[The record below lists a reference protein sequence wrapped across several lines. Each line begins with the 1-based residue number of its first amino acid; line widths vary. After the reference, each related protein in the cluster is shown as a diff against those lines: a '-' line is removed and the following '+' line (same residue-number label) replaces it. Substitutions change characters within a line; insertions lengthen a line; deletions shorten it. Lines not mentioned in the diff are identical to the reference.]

1 MGFPSSFTTN
11 SFGPADAL
19 GDPPFGERGRLVSL
33 PTKAELQSSCQTIE
47 VYVAIIPL
55 KSASTVLKYDLLKAL
70 YTI

>member
-11 SFGPADAL
+11 PSRPADAL
-19 GDPPFGERGRLVSL
+19 GDPPPGERGRLVSL
-33 PTKAELQSSCQTIE
+33 PTKAELQASCQTIE

-55 KSASTVLKYDLLKAL
+55 KSACTVLKYGLLKAL